1 MYKLDH
7 QLKENLSQ
15 ARARMKHYADKKMIE
30 RSFDEGDWVFLK
42 LHPYVQHSVEFRCNG
57 KPCDRYF
64 GLYQIAKKI
73 GTIAYQLALPE

>member
-1 MYKLDH
+1 MLAAIEKLLQEMYKLDH

-42 LHPYVQHSVEFRCNG
+42 LHPYVQHSVEFRRN
-57 KPCDRYF
+57 RNHV
-64 GLYQIAKKI
+64 L
-73 GTIAYQLALPE
+73 GTLVSIKLLKR